1 MDNSSQQW
9 NFSEGTDVVG
19 SDGNKVGEVVAVH
32 QNYVVVEKGFF
43 FPTDYYIPTSA
54 IADYDGDKIHL
65 NVTKDAALDQG
76 WDTAPADDASYT
88 TTTTDTVGT
97 TDTYADTYATGTGA
111 TDVGA
116 TTMGAAGLTGGTDA
130 YATDTDT
137 FATDTQSTTT
147 SRVEGN
153 DVLRVPVHEE
163 ELSAV
168 TRQREVGEVQ
178 VSKDVV
184 AEERVL
190 EVPVTEE
197 RVRVQRVA
205 VDREVGADETA
216 FQEGTIEVPI
226 RGEEVDLQKR
236 TRVAEEVEIAK
247 EAVQRTEQVGGT
259 VRREEVYVDETG
271 VDTAGTT
278 RSTTGTT
285 GTTSTDATVADGGEG
300 TLRNP

>member
-1 MDNSSQQW
+1 MDRTSEQW
-9 NFSEGTDVVG
+9 SFAEGNDVVG
-19 SDGNKVGEVVAVH
+19 SDGGKVGKVVAVH

-43 FPTDYYIPTSA
+43 FPTDYYIPTNA
-54 IADYDGDKIHL
+54 IADYDGDTIHL

-76 WDTAPADDASYT
+76 WDTAPTDDPAYT
-88 TTTTDTVGT
+88 
-97 TDTYADTYATGTGA
+97 

-116 TTMGAAGLTGGTDA
+116 TDANNTDT
-130 YATDTDT
+130 YATDTQRT
-137 FATDTQSTTT
+137 AST
-147 SRVEGN
+147 RVEGN

-163 ELSAV
+163 ELTAV
-168 TRQREVGEVQ
+168 RREREVGEVQ

-226 RGEEVDLQKR
+226 RGEEVELQKR

-247 EAVQRTEQVGGT
+247 EAVQRTEQVAGT
-259 VRREEVYVDETG
+259 VRREEVRVDETG
-271 VDTAGTT
+271 VE
-278 RSTTGTT
+278 TTGTVRST
-285 GTTSTDATVADGGEG
+285 GTTDTTTTGATCVDDSERGRSRPVGGEEI
-300 TLRNP
+300 RNP

>member
-1 MDNSSQQW
+1 MDRTGQPW
-9 NFSEGTDVVG
+9 DITEGTDVVG

-32 QNYVVVEKGFF
+32 QNYEVVEKGFF

-54 IADYDGDKIHL
+54 IANYDGDKIYL

-76 WDTAPADDASYT
+76 WDTAPTDDVAYT
-88 TTTTDTVGT
+88 TTTIDTVGT
-97 TDTYADTYATGTGA
+97 TDTYADTYATDTGA

-116 TTMGAAGLTGGTDA
+116 TTMGAAGTGLAADT
-130 YATDTDT
+130 YATDADT
-137 FATDTQSTTT
+137 FSTNTQSTTT

-168 TRQREVGEVQ
+168 TRQREVDEVQ

-184 AEERVL
+184 A
-190 EVPVTEE
+190 EE

-226 RGEEVDLQKR
+226 RGEEVELQKR

-247 EAVQRTEQVGGT
+247 EAVQRTEQVAGT
-259 VRREEVYVDETG
+259 VRREEVVVDETG
-271 VDTAGTT
+271 VDTTGGTRRTSTTDTT
-278 RSTTGTT
+278 R
-285 GTTSTDATVADGGEG
+285 A
-300 TLRNP
+300 P

>member
-54 IADYDGDKIHL
+54 IANYDGDKIYL

-76 WDTAPADDASYT
+76 WDTAPTDDASYT

-97 TDTYADTYATGTGA
+97 TDTYATDMGA
-111 TDVGA
+111 TDVGT

-130 YATDTDT
+130 YAADTTTSD
-137 FATDTQSTTT
+137 AYVTDTQSTTT
-147 SRVEGN
+147 SRVAGD

-163 ELSAV
+163 ELTAV
-168 TRQREVGEVQ
+168 RREREVGEVQ

-226 RGEEVDLQKR
+226 RGEEVELQKR

-247 EAVQRTEQVGGT
+247 EAVQHTEQVAGT
-259 VRREEVYVDETG
+259 VRREEVVVDETG
-271 VDTAGTT
+271 VNTTGTT

-285 GTTSTDATVADGGEG
+285 ATDATVADGGEG

>member
-1 MDNSSQQW
+1 MDNNSQQW

-54 IADYDGDKIHL
+54 IANYDGDKIYL

-76 WDTAPADDASYT
+76 WDTAPTDDVAYT

-97 TDTYADTYATGTGA
+97 TDTYADTYATDTGV

-116 TTMGAAGLTGGTDA
+116 TTMGAAGTGLASDTYATDVDT
-130 YATDTDT
+130 YATDTERT
-137 FATDTQSTTT
+137 AAT
-147 SRVEGN
+147 RVEGD

-163 ELSAV
+163 ELTAV
-168 TRQREVGEVQ
+168 RREREVGEVQ
-178 VSKDVV
+178 VAKDVV

-226 RGEEVDLQKR
+226 RGEEVELQKR

-247 EAVQRTEQVGGT
+247 EAVQRTEQVAGT
-259 VRREEVYVDETG
+259 ARREEVVVDETS
-271 VDTAGTT
+271 VDTTAGTSTT
-278 RSTTGTT
+278 RSTGTT
-285 GTTSTDATVADGGEG
+285 ATDATVADGGEG